1 MKIIMEPEPYTLV
14 FLVPVLIGLGLLC
27 FVRRHRK
34 NFEKEKETIIREK
47 KKQGEIIAKFN
58 DIK

>member
-34 NFEKEKETIIREK
+34 NFEKEKETIIQK